1 MKGKP
6 TSISVHKKKKRKV
19 GRPATGHD
27 PAITIRL
34 PKAVLSAATAW
45 GKQEGIV
52 SRSETVGRLIVL
64 GLLKAKEP
72 K

>member
-1 MKGKP
+1 
-6 TSISVHKKKKRKV
+6 
-19 GRPATGHD
+19 
-27 PAITIRL
+27 L